1 MPNAPW
7 WRGEHRLSERLVQLS
22 RLKVGDP
29 LPCDV
34 RDGNGTLLLC
44 RGHTITSN
52 AQIETLIRY
61 ASSPYSYAPATPER
75 DAPARS
81 PLAMVLGA
89 RRRLQ
94 VLFSNPAPQSF
105 SAELLQI
112 VADVHKAC
120 RANADVAL
128 ASILLCRD
136 EPYAIRHSVNVAI
149 ASCIAGSAVQMDEST
164 LLSVMAAALTM
175 NIGMLELQERLLAM
189 KGRLDQAQRAEV
201 QGHCE
206 RGVAMLRE
214 YGVSDEAWL
223 EIVRDHHE
231 RHDGSGYPAGRKG
244 DDIGMPTQ
252 LVSLADVYCARVSD
266 RRYRSAMPPNV
277 ALRWLFLNEGA
288 ALNPQHAA
296 MFIKTL
302 GVYPPG
308 TGVRLQCG
316 SVGVVTQRSA
326 AGHRPRVASITS
338 HDGARIATPIRHR
351 DDSPEH
357 AVVEVV
363 DLAELG
369 LSVNMESMWGADAI
383 A

>member
-1 MPNAPW
+1 M
-7 WRGEHRLSERLVQLS
+7 SERLVQLS

-34 RDGNGTLLLC
+34 RDGSGTLLLC
-44 RGHTITSN
+44 RGHTITSD

-61 ASSPYSYAPATPER
+61 ASSPYSLAPAPPDR
-75 DAPARS
+75 GQPRS
-81 PLAMVLGA
+81 PLALVLGA
-89 RRRLQ
+89 RWRLQ
-94 VLFSNPAPQSF
+94 SLFANPSPQTF

-112 VADVHKAC
+112 VADVHRAC

-128 ASILLCRD
+128 AAILLCRD
-136 EPYAIRHSVNVAI
+136 EPYAIRHSVNVAT
-149 ASCIAGSAVQMDEST
+149 ATCIAGIAMQLDEAT
-164 LLSVMAAALTM
+164 LFPALAAALTM
-175 NIGMLELQERLLAM
+175 NIGMVELQERLLM
-189 KGRLDQAQRAEV
+189 LQGRLNDEQRAEV

-206 RGVAMLRE
+206 RGEALLRE
-214 YGVSDEAWL
+214 YGVIDELWL

-231 RHDGSGYPAGRKG
+231 RPDGSGYPAHKQIAA
-244 DDIGMPTQ
+244 IGLPTQ
-252 LVSLADVYCARVSD
+252 LVSLADVYCARVSE
-266 RRYRSAMPPNV
+266 RQYRTAMPPNV

-288 ALNPQHAA
+288 TLNAQYAA
-296 MFIKTL
+296 VFIKTL

-308 TGVRLQCG
+308 TGVRLLNG
-316 SVGVVTQRSA
+316 SVGVVIQRSA
-326 AGHRPRVASITS
+326 TGHKPRVASITS
-338 HDGARIATPIRHR
+338 PGGARIATPIRHR

-369 LSVNMESMWGADAI
+369 LAVNMEALWGTDAV

>member
-1 MPNAPW
+1 M
-7 WRGEHRLSERLVQLS
+7 SERLVQLS

-34 RDGNGTLLLC
+34 RDGNGTLLLS
-44 RGHTITSN
+44 RGNTITSP

-61 ASSPYSYAPATPER
+61 ASSPYALAPALPER
-75 DAPARS
+75 NATPKS

-89 RRRLQ
+89 RRHLQ
-94 VLFSNPAPQSF
+94 MLFSSPSPQDFPS
-105 SAELLQI
+105 ELLQI
-112 VADVHKAC
+112 AADVQKAC
-120 RANADVAL
+120 RTNADVAL

-149 ASCIAGSAVQMDEST
+149 ASHIAGSAMQMDEAT
-164 LLSVMAAALTM
+164 LVPVVAAALTM
-175 NIGMLELQERLLAM
+175 NIGMIELQEQLLTL
-189 KGRLDQAQRAEV
+189 KGRLNDEQRTEV

-206 RGVAMLRE
+206 RSVAMLRE
-214 YGVSDEAWL
+214 RGVTDESWL

-231 RHDGSGYPAGRKG
+231 RPDGSGYPEHKSAQQ
-244 DDIGMPTQ
+244 IGLPTQ
-252 LVSLADVYCARVSD
+252 LVSLADVYCARVSE
-266 RRYRSAMPPNV
+266 RLHRTAMPPNV

-288 ALNPQHAA
+288 TLNSQYAA

-308 TGVRLQCG
+308 TGVRLQNG
-316 SVGVVTQRSA
+316 SIGVVIHRSS
-326 AGHRPRVASITS
+326 AGHKPRVASITNP
-338 HDGARIATPIRHR
+338 DGMRMADPIRHR
-351 DDSPEH
+351 DDDPEH

-369 LSVNMESMWGADAI
+369 LSVNMEGLWGTDAI